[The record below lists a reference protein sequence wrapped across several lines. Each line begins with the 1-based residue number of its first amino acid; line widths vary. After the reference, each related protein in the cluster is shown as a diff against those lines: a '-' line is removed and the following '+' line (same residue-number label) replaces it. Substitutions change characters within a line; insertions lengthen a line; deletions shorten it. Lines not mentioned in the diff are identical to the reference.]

1 MNVNQIIVKDK
12 IRINLVDALRGF
24 ALLGI
29 VLIHNI
35 EHFDTVFSPE
45 AETAFGRTIDEMV
58 KHITVFM
65 IGGKAYAIFALLFGF
80 SFSLQYERKRL
91 QGQDFCGRF
100 VWRLCLLFC
109 FGVFHVIFYQ
119 GEILSIYA
127 IVGLLLVLIRRA
139 DNRVLIA
146 LAIFFM
152 LQPWET
158 GGLLYALL
166 NPDYVPIAYPRQ
178 YFEMTQIAQTKY
190 SFWELAK
197 VNLTDGFT
205 NAHIFAWRSGR
216 YMQTASLMLIG
227 FWLGRKSLFLQS
239 SESNTFWKKS
249 AILFPIIFIPLYLLN
264 VYLPEWKLPGN
275 IFSHLQVIVTSLS
288 KAAFTGV
295 VVSVFVLLWFHS
307 PVQKVFSKL
316 EPFGKMSLTN
326 YIGSSIIGSF
336 VYYYYGLDMYKHL
349 SIVPSLLVGITV
361 FILLLSFSRL
371 WLGNHKQGPIE
382 WLWHKLTWIKLKRE

>member
-1 MNVNQIIVKDK
+1 MKRHKTGYLHKTQIRDK
-12 IRINLVDALRGF
+12 
-24 ALLGI
+24 LLGI

-80 SFSLQYERKRL
+80 SFSLQYERTRL

-119 GEILSIYA
+119 SEILSIYA

-146 LAIFFM
+146 LAIFFI

-178 YFEMTQIAQTKY
+178 YFK
-190 SFWELAK
+190 
-197 VNLTDGFT
+197 
-205 NAHIFAWRSGR
+205 
-216 YMQTASLMLIG
+216 
-227 FWLGRKSLFLQS
+227 
-239 SESNTFWKKS
+239 
-249 AILFPIIFIPLYLLN
+249 
-264 VYLPEWKLPGN
+264 
-275 IFSHLQVIVTSLS
+275 
-288 KAAFTGV
+288 
-295 VVSVFVLLWFHS
+295 
-307 PVQKVFSKL
+307 
-316 EPFGKMSLTN
+316 
-326 YIGSSIIGSF
+326 
-336 VYYYYGLDMYKHL
+336 
-349 SIVPSLLVGITV
+349 
-361 FILLLSFSRL
+361 
-371 WLGNHKQGPIE
+371 
-382 WLWHKLTWIKLKRE
+382 